1 MLTDVPVAPLQR
13 VSTVEAVANAVRA
26 LVLDG
31 DLAPGT
37 QLREVELA
45 NSYGVARH
53 GVRAALHS
61 LVQEGLLRHH
71 ANRGVFVPRLTA
83 EDVADLHTLRC
94 AVESEAV
101 GRLAQRRH
109 PLDGVNEALERL
121 ERVVRDAPWRELV
134 KADLGI
140 HRAVVDAVGSP
151 RLTRVHT
158 SLIGELRLG
167 LAALPEKSE
176 KRRGMVPEHREL
188 VDAIANGSAELA
200 TALLR
205 AHLAQAALDLGHAVA
220 ATAEPAGIDT
230 GWPSCKRVAAE
241 S

>member
-1 MLTDVPVAPLQR
+1 MFNDAPVAQLHR

-26 LVLDG
+26 LILDG

-45 NSYGVARH
+45 RHYGVARH
-53 GVRAALHS
+53 GVRLSLHK

-71 ANRGVFVPRLTA
+71 ANRGLFVPQLTE

-101 GRLAQRRH
+101 ARLARQGQ
-109 PLDGVNEALERL
+109 PLDGVHRAFATLEQIAP
-121 ERVVRDAPWRELV
+121 EAPWRDLIM
-134 KADLGI
+134 ADLGI

-151 RLTRVHT
+151 RLTRVHA

-167 LAALPEKSE
+167 LAALAEKSE
-176 KRRGMVPEHREL
+176 KRRTIVAEHRVL
-188 VDAIANGSAELA
+188 IDAVAGGCAKQA

-205 AHLAQAALDLGHAVA
+205 AHLAQAALDLAQAVA
-220 ATAEPAGIDT
+220 VSKDVLTHQGPTA
-230 GWPSCKRVAAE
+230 SLLVAE